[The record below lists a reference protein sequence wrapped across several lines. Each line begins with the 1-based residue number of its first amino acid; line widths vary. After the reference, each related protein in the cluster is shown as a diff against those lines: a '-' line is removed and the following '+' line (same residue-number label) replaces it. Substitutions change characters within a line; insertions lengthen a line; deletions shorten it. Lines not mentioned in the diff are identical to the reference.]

1 MLENYLIEYCSP
13 TLASLKSGSLFNCK
27 CSQDAVLDE
36 SISEWNSILSS
47 RGIRIHLLRRTDTTA
62 LIYVYRQSS
71 LEYTLSDPE
80 IQTFLHGYGYQ
91 ACSCCSG
98 CIAGQC
104 SIENCL
110 MHLEAR
116 ITCAD
121 GSSEMRFPHEIGI
134 FLGYPLA
141 DVTGFIRNKGRN
153 CKCIGTWKVYGDAS
167 SARKTFARFNKCS
180 DVYNRLWK
188 SGRRSVLQL
197 TVAG

>member
-13 TLASLKSGSLFNCK
+13 TLASLKSGSLFNCR
-27 CSQDAVLDE
+27 CSQDAELDE

-47 RGIRIHLLRRTDTTA
+47 RGISICLLRRTDTTA
-62 LIYVYRQSS
+62 LIYVYRQSA
-71 LEYTLSDPE
+71 LKDTLSDPE
-80 IQTFLHGYGYQ
+80 IQAFLHGYGYD
-91 ACSCCSG
+91 AYSCCSG
-98 CIAGQC
+98 CKSNQC

-110 MHLEAR
+110 KHLEAR
-116 ITCAD
+116 ITGGD
-121 GSSEMRFPHEIGI
+121 RNNEMRFPHEIGI

-141 DVTGFIRNKGRN
+141 DVAGFISNKGRN
-153 CKCIGTWKVYGDAS
+153 CKCVGAWKVYGDAS
-167 SARKTFARFNKCS
+167 YAQKAFARFSKCS